1 MKTKPTNK
9 LMKRLSLYLFLIL
22 FILPTPS
29 QADDIRDFQIEG
41 MSIGDS
47 LLDYFSEEEIL
58 ANKPNWFK
66 DNEYSIANII
76 LENFQT
82 YKSVQAAYKTKD
94 KKYILEGI
102 EGYKFYEKMDNCLK
116 EFDEVVDEISK
127 LSLNAVKSEKKTQKH
142 NDPTEN
148 ATITTL
154 KFKFDS
160 GDSIRIGCADS
171 PDYNP
176 PIDLRVILRT
186 KEYSYFLLN
195 KAY

>member
-1 MKTKPTNK
+1 MFVMRVFIAAII
-9 LMKRLSLYLFLIL
+9 LIFSFQSLVK
-22 FILPTPS
+22 
-29 QADDIRDFQIEG
+29 ADDIRDFQIEG

-94 KKYILEGI
+94 KEYILEGI

-127 LSLNAVKSEKKTQKH
+127 LTLNAVKSEKKTQKH

-160 GDSIRIGCADS
+160 GDLIRIGCADS

-186 KEYSYFLLN
+186 KEYSYFIAH
-195 KAY
+195 KAYK